1 MATKNNTAAAMEAP
15 VSEAQIRAET
25 KAAQMSIR
33 QEERVEIFI
42 ERANGKDEPNLFV
55 SVGGVNY
62 LLPRGRTSLVP
73 PEVAYELERSR
84 KAQEDL
90 DRKIS
95 RLLERK

>member
-1 MATKNNTAAAMEAP
+1 MEKGEVFVP
-15 VSEAQIRAET
+15 KGYVN
-25 KAAQMSIR
+25 
-33 QEERVEIFI
+33 EEP
-42 ERANGKDEPNLFV
+42 DLFV

>member
-1 MATKNNTAAAMEAP
+1 MEKVEVFVP
-15 VSEAQIRAET
+15 KGYVN
-25 KAAQMSIR
+25 
-33 QEERVEIFI
+33 EEP
-42 ERANGKDEPNLFV
+42 DLFV

>member
-1 MATKNNTAAAMEAP
+1 
-15 VSEAQIRAET
+15 
-25 KAAQMSIR
+25 MSN
-33 QEERVEIFI
+33 EKRVEVFVPKGYVN
-42 ERANGKDEPNLFV
+42 EEPNLFV

-73 PEVAYELERSR
+73 PAVAYELERSR

>member
-1 MATKNNTAAAMEAP
+1 ME
-15 VSEAQIRAET
+15 
-25 KAAQMSIR
+25 K
-33 QEERVEIFI
+33 VEVFVPKGYVN
-42 ERANGKDEPNLFV
+42 EEPNLFV

-73 PEVAYELERSR
+73 PAVAYELERSR

>member
-1 MATKNNTAAAMEAP
+1 ME
-15 VSEAQIRAET
+15 
-25 KAAQMSIR
+25 K
-33 QEERVEIFI
+33 VEVFVPKGYVN
-42 ERANGKDEPNLFV
+42 EEPNLFV

-73 PEVAYELERSR
+73 PEGAYELERSR

>member
-1 MATKNNTAAAMEAP
+1 MEK
-15 VSEAQIRAET
+15 VEAFVPKGYVNE
-25 KAAQMSIR
+25 
-33 QEERVEIFI
+33 
-42 ERANGKDEPNLFV
+42 EPNLFV

>member
-1 MATKNNTAAAMEAP
+1 ME
-15 VSEAQIRAET
+15 
-25 KAAQMSIR
+25 K
-33 QEERVEIFI
+33 VEVFVPKGYVN
-42 ERANGKDEPNLFV
+42 EEPNLFV

-95 RLLERK
+95 QLLERK

>member
-1 MATKNNTAAAMEAP
+1 ME
-15 VSEAQIRAET
+15 
-25 KAAQMSIR
+25 K
-33 QEERVEIFI
+33 VEVFVPKGYV
-42 ERANGKDEPNLFV
+42 NDEPDLFV

-73 PEVAYELERSR
+73 PEVAYEVERSR

>member
-1 MATKNNTAAAMEAP
+1 ME
-15 VSEAQIRAET
+15 
-25 KAAQMSIR
+25 K
-33 QEERVEIFI
+33 VEVFVPKGYVN
-42 ERANGKDEPNLFV
+42 EEPNLFV

-73 PEVAYELERSR
+73 PEVAYEVERSR

>member
-1 MATKNNTAAAMEAP
+1 MEKVEVFVP
-15 VSEAQIRAET
+15 KGYVN
-25 KAAQMSIR
+25 
-33 QEERVEIFI
+33 EEP
-42 ERANGKDEPNLFV
+42 DLFV

-90 DRKIS
+90 DRKIGQ
-95 RLLERK
+95 LLERK